1 MCIDEA
7 LLSSYFDGELKEPY
21 KSQTEE
27 HLAHCASCRARYER
41 LRTISEELR
50 SDGPDEAELNR
61 NRDVIF
67 SRLEKKFFAEGGRKP
82 GFWRKKVEFGLGSMI
97 TAAAGLVVVFIGG
110 FVLFGT
116 SPEQTSDIIP
126 SYTIQAD
133 SQNVRFVS
141 SDEPRGLDGYSLEE
155 ILSYLDSRGYNV
167 DISIKGLQPVE

>member
-1 MCIDEA
+1 M
-7 LLSSYFDGELKEPY
+7 
-21 KSQTEE
+21 
-27 HLAHCASCRARYER
+27 
-41 LRTISEELR
+41 
-50 SDGPDEAELNR
+50 
-61 NRDVIF
+61 
-67 SRLEKKFFAEGGRKP
+67 
-82 GFWRKKVEFGLGSMI
+82 EFGLGSMI
-97 TAAAGLVVVFIGG
+97 TAAAGLVIVFIGG